1 MCRGVSRR
9 VSHPKGELSVKL
21 HLRAHPFGWAVATC
35 LLSTL
40 AAVGQVRPPVDASVS
55 FDKKLQDWDG
65 FGANYVQSANAKDYN
80 KNKEQPQDY
89 GGFSKLNEKQRQ
101 EILDMIFGPDGL
113 KPGLIKL
120 FLDPLHEGMT
130 VADKGKFDHESST
143 RWMNYFTSEGLK
155 KTRARGG
162 DLQIMTAMWS
172 PPGWMT
178 KQKFMNGRDVDPAM
192 KEEVAKYMIDWVKF
206 LRNHENIPVK
216 YLSLHNEGDM
226 WTRWPA
232 DGSSGGGPSASYAM
246 WWSPEQAI
254 DFLRFMRPMMDKE
267 GLKDVGLTPGES
279 AKWVDF
285 SKWWSPALIADPVAL
300 KNIGLITSHGFNDA
314 PADITSLGVDTMRVA
329 RPELHAWTTS
339 MNCAPNGNNIWVEQ
353 VRLNIYSG
361 KVNGI
366 IPWACI
372 AADPWTGGPE
382 DIDRNSWN
390 GWVGTGIWVD
400 GAGGYS
406 IEDGYYLVKH
416 VFRAGQPGMAVA
428 EVRSSDR
435 NIGLIAFARNGT
447 GNSDAVVINS
457 VSGDLREVNIRMSGT
472 NAGAF
477 DAFLTDPARRKKYS
491 PLSTIPVNNG
501 VLKLLVP
508 GGSTITL
515 FAKQ

>member
-1 MCRGVSRR
+1 
-9 VSHPKGELSVKL
+9 VKL

-65 FGANYVQSANAKDYN
+65 FGANYVQAANAKDYI

-155 KTRARGG
+155 KIRAQGG
-162 DLQIMTAMWS
+162 DMQVITSMWS

-178 KQKFMNGRDVDPAM
+178 KQKFMNGRDMDPAM
-192 KEEVAKYMIDWVKF
+192 KEEVAKYMIDWVKY
-206 LRNHENIPVK
+206 LRKTDIPVK
-216 YLSLHNEGDM
+216 YLSLHNEGDA
-226 WTRWPA
+226 WGRWPA
-232 DGSSGGGPSASYAM
+232 DGSTGGPTGSDYAM
-246 WWSPEQAI
+246 WWDANQTN
-254 DFLRFMRPMMDKE
+254 DFLKFMRPMMDKE

-279 AKWVDF
+279 SVWVDF
-285 SKWWSPALIADPVAL
+285 TKWWAPYLIADPAAL
-300 KNIGLITSHGFNDA
+300 KNIALITSHGFN
-314 PADITSLGVDTMRVA
+314 PQGPSQVTSLGVDTMRVV
-329 RPELHAWTTS
+329 RPDLHAWTTS
-339 MNCAPNGNNIWVEQ
+339 MNCAPDGNNIWVESI
-353 VRLNIYSG
+353 RLNIYRG

-366 IPWACI
+366 IPWACV

-382 DIDRNSWN
+382 DTQRNSWN
-390 GWVGTGIWVD
+390 GWVGTAFWIDQGS
-400 GAGGYS
+400 YT
-406 IEDGYYLVKH
+406 IEDGYYLLKH

-428 EVRSSDR
+428 DVSSSDP
-435 NIGLIAFARNGT
+435 NIGVIAFARSGSKNP
-447 GNSDAVVINS
+447 DALVINS
-457 VSGDLREVNIRMSGT
+457 VSARNVGNREVNVRVSGT
-472 NAGAF
+472 KAAAF

-491 PLSTIPVNNG
+491 PLGTIPVSNG
-501 VLKLLVP
+501 VLRLLVP
-508 GGSTITL
+508 NGSTMTL